1 MGLRRGENEVLMR
14 KGQRKKSLIAVGAVL
29 LAFGLP
35 TVWVVLLWQFGGNT
49 LFMGTEASGLA
60 WAVFGI
66 PGLLTCIAGVM
77 SILSGARDISSWCA
91 AGFLAPVVLV
101 SGGLSV
107 LAIASGGLPVHMTL
121 FPIAIAACE
130 AFLVHTAIKR
140 KGVL

>member
-1 MGLRRGENEVLMR
+1 MMDSRHRM
-14 KGQRKKSLIAVGAVL
+14 QLIILGGVL

-49 LFMGTEASGLA
+49 LFMGADASGLA

-77 SILSGARDISSWCA
+77 SILSGARFISPWWA

-107 LAIASGGLPVHMTL
+107 LPIASGGLPVHMTL

-130 AFLVHTAIKR
+130 AFLVYFSRARYLRKRHESDSGAI
-140 KGVL
+140 